1 MLSGI
6 AIGHFV
12 NFGRHFGKSAP
23 WRQIVQV
30 YLPFN
35 LSVGNISTSKW
46 SYIKQIC

>member
-12 NFGRHFGKSAP
+12 NFGGHFEKCAP
-23 WRQIVQV
+23 WRHIVQV

-35 LSVGNISTSKW
+35 LSVANISASKW
-46 SYIKQIC
+46 SYIKQI